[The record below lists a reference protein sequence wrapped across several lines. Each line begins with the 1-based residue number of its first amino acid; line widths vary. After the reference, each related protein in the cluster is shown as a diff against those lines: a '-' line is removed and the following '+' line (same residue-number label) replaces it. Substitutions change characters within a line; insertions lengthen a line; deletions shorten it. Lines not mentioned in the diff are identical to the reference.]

1 MAARA
6 RRHARLIA
14 PISTAQGHG
23 DWPAPPPTPSATR
36 RIACR
41 PCVASAL
48 MVALHSILLSSINEP
63 HRLRWPWR
71 CWSLLRRIHAGHASA
86 PPTRPYAAGDGTR
99 AKRTS
104 SALIQPADFAHSA
117 PSTTTSCCGTPW
129 GCRPSWQASRR
140 SRVLHRLW
148 YVYVICSL
156 PQNSLASHAM
166 AVRVCGP

>member
-1 MAARA
+1 
-6 RRHARLIA
+6 L
-14 PISTAQGHG
+14 
-23 DWPAPPPTPSATR
+23 
-36 RIACR
+36 
-41 PCVASAL
+41 ASAPHAISYSL
-48 MVALHSILLSSINEP
+48 YCVPTLCGLRAHGRVALHTAVIDQRTTSSSMAMALLEP
-63 HRLRWPWR
+63 TTSDSR
-71 CWSLLRRIHAGHASA
+71 G
-86 PPTRPYAAGDGTR
+86 TRFRPSYSPYAAGDGTR

-166 AVRVCGP
+166 AVLACGP